1 MTGCD
6 LTGSRVLVTG
16 STRGIGWA
24 AAELFHARGAE
35 VILHGRRAE
44 DAFRAAAALGAKG
57 DAGRARSVG
66 GDLGDRAAC
75 RRIADEAGALDVLV
89 NCAGVFAERSIE
101 ESDEAFWDATLAVN
115 LTAAW
120 LLARALLPALRE
132 RVGVVVNV
140 ASDAAFLGYAGSA
153 VYCASKGALVGLTR
167 ALAVELAPEVRA
179 IAVCPGPVATDMMRE
194 AMAAAPDPEA
204 ARAAWADPTMLGRI
218 AHPAEIAEAI
228 LFAASP
234 AAGFAT
240 GSAWLIDGGATA
252 GRRVRRE

>member
-1 MTGCD
+1 MTGREF
-6 LTGSRVLVTG
+6 TGSRVLVTG
-16 STRGIGWA
+16 STRGIGRA

-44 DAFRAAAALGAKG
+44 DASRAAAALEPQGT
-57 DAGRARSVG
+57 GRARGVG
-66 GDLGDRAAC
+66 GDLADRAAC
-75 RRIADEAGALDVLV
+75 RRIAEEAGALDVLV
-89 NCAGVFAERSIE
+89 NCAGVFAERSVE
-101 ESDEAFWDATLAVN
+101 ESDETFWDATMAVN

-120 LLARALLPALRE
+120 LLTRALLPALRE
-132 RVGVVVNV
+132 RRGVVVNV
-140 ASDAAFLGYAGSA
+140 ASDAAFIGYAGSA

-167 ALAVELAPEVRA
+167 ALAVELAPQVRA

-194 AMAAAPDPEA
+194 AVAGTPDPNA
-204 ARAAWADPTMLGRI
+204 AKAAWAAPTMLGRI

-234 AAGFAT
+234 AARFAT
-240 GSAWLIDGGATA
+240 GCSWLIDGGATA

>member
-6 LTGSRVLVTG
+6 FTGSRVLVTG
-16 STRGIGWA
+16 STRGIGRA
-24 AAELFHARGAE
+24 AAELFLARGAE

-44 DAFRAAAALGAKG
+44 DASRAATALGAQG
-57 DAGRARSVG
+57 AARSVG
-66 GDLGDRAAC
+66 GDLADRAAC
-75 RRIADEAGALDVLV
+75 RRIAEEAGALDVLV

-101 ESDEAFWDATLAVN
+101 ESDEAFWNSTLAVN
-115 LTAAW
+115 VTAAW
-120 LLARALLPALRE
+120 LLTRALLPALRE
-132 RVGVVVNV
+132 RRGVVVNV

-167 ALAVELAPEVRA
+167 ALAVELAPQVRA
-179 IAVCPGPVATDMMRE
+179 IAVCPGPVATDMMQE
-194 AMAAAPDPEA
+194 AMAAAPDLEA
-204 ARAAWADPTMLGRI
+204 AKAAWGAPTMLGRV

-252 GRRVRRE
+252 GRRVG